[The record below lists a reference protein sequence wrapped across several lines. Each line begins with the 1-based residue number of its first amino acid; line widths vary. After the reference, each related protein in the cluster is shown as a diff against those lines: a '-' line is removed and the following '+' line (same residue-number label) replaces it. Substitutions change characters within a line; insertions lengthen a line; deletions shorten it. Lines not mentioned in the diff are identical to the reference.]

1 MIIVEVRT
9 EAGRVIEHR
18 TFSVYEAA
26 IGFFETARKIYEQG
40 VSITFGAAYD
50 LVH

>member
-9 EAGRVIEHR
+9 EAGRVIERR

-26 IGFFETARKIYEQG
+26 VSFFESARKIYERG
-40 VSITFGAAYD
+40 VSITFGAKYD
-50 LVH
+50 LVR